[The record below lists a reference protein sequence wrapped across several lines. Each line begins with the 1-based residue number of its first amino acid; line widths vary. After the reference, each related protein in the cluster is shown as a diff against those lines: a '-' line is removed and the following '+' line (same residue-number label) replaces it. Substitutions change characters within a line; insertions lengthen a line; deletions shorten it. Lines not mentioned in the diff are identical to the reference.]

1 MYIHLEYTTIQQYIN
16 NTAYKNSYARV
27 YDLYVS
33 LERLSSAIKYTERT
47 NVIGRY
53 ETMAA
58 GNTHQENN

>member
-1 MYIHLEYTTIQQYIN
+1 MYIHLEYTTIQQYI